1 MVVVG
6 ASVVVVVG
14 ASVVV
19 GGGQEVPPGLAAWAW
34 RRRES
39 NSGGA

>member
-6 ASVVVVVG
+6 ASVVAVVG

-19 GGGQEVPPGLAAWAW
+19 GGGQEVLPGWAAWAW

-39 NSGGA
+39 